1 MGSESSKPCEL
12 TEYSDVCQMSKCLSD
27 NIIGLSSDSASPT
40 DTWIVEFKDGTT
52 YEDKPIKKAFL
63 KLWMSPDVFK
73 YTDDKIIKLDDYE
86 AMKSDLVPKFSGLD
100 YEARVYRDIVKP
112 LIEKNICPNFIKF
125 LGSGQNCSFENVAR
139 MVSGTEPG
147 KNANRTKTLYGNT
160 IRILQD
166 EKRKSI
172 TQLYDKIELKE
183 FTEVISHLDTVKYI
197 TYNILANEVIKPGTV
212 QISKF
217 LYDKNIDAKTQS
229 IVLFQGLAACYAMSC
244 SKMVHNDLHTGNL
257 YVEPLEKTTR
267 MNYIYEGD
275 LYTFETKYI
284 VKVFDFD
291 RAYVKRFGE
300 NPFLKSAEDWACDE
314 YSQCNRYIENLD
326 ALKLMSGVYVQ
337 LEQKHGDKLIDICTM
352 NETADVEKSKK
363 ILKEIFEEGIFLQY
377 NTFPLAID
385 KYQLFN
391 STIDIMK
398 NLSRSSFSNSS
409 IQSTYP
415 VGYIPDPEYTF
426 ICNKDMFNDKGKLS
440 DFKVTKGISDK
451 TTIDELTKKVERLEM
466 ENKVLIEALTFKQSL
481 NQSSKVSQKRIRES
495 PTEES
500 SEFYTPSTKQPVAK
514 KERVKARTPCKP
526 GEVRD
531 PVTKKCR
538 KKKKPGPKKK
548 IDQTPEKTDAK
559 FPDFGDAYV

>member
-1 MGSESSKPCEL
+1 MGNNNSTKCEL
-12 TEYSDVCQMSKCLSD
+12 TEYSDVCEMAKCLTD
-27 NIIGLSSDSASPT
+27 NIIGLSSNSSSPT
-40 DTWIVEFKDGTT
+40 DTWIVEFIDGTT
-52 YEDKPIKKAFL
+52 YEDKPIKKAFV
-63 KLWMSPDVFK
+63 KLWISPDVFK
-73 YTDDKIIKLDDYE
+73 YTDDKIIKLNDYDT
-86 AMKSDLVPKFSGLD
+86 MKSDLVPKFSGLD

-125 LGSGQNCSFENVAR
+125 LGYGKNCSFENVSR
-139 MVSGTEPG
+139 MASGPSNEPR
-147 KNANRTKTLYGNT
+147 KTQTLYGNT

-166 EKRKSI
+166 ERRKSI
-172 TQLYDKIELKE
+172 TQLYDKIELKK

-197 TYNILANEVIKPGTV
+197 TYNMLANEVIEPGTV
-212 QISKF
+212 QLEKF
-217 LYDKNIDAKTQS
+217 FNDTKIDITTKS

-275 LYTFETKYI
+275 LYSFETKYI

-300 NPFLKSAEDWACDE
+300 NPFLKSADWACDD
-314 YSQCNRYIENLD
+314 YSQCNKYIENID
-326 ALKLMSGVYVQ
+326 ALKLISGVYKQ
-337 LEQKHGDKLIDICTM
+337 LKQKDADKLVDICTM
-352 NETADVEKSKK
+352 NETADVEKSTR
-363 ILKEIFEEGIFLQY
+363 ILTEVFEEGIFL
-377 NTFPLAID
+377 NHNNVPLAID

-440 DFKVTKGISDK
+440 DIKVTKGISDK

-466 ENKVLIEALTFKQSL
+466 EIKVLIEALTFQSL
-481 NQSSKVSQKRIRES
+481 NKPSKVTQQQTQSQS
-495 PTEES
+495 EES
-500 SEFYTPSTKQPVAK
+500 SEFHTQSTNKPPVK

-531 PVTKKCR
+531 LVTKKCR
-538 KKKKPGPKKK
+538 QKKKPGRKKK
-548 IDQTPEKTDAK
+548 LDKSPETLEKLDK
-559 FPDFGDAYV
+559 RFPDFGDAYV